1 MPGCTPSRSARL
13 RCPAWSAVVLNAAPP
28 VGDLLPRCASGLGG
42 HLPAAM
48 VATCPVVHT
57 AGAGDASA
65 RPCDCAGCSPARAKL
80 RRVAR
85 AAVHTVLNYRGILA
99 LVFHPV
105 PAIRPGMT
113 CFVVSA
119 QPRGGDRAVGYRP
132 TGPHRV
138 RQHGWR
144 TRWRR
149 LRAGAAAAHPR
160 L

>member
-65 RPCDCAGCSPARAKL
+65 RRCDCAGCSPARAKL

-85 AAVHTVLNYRGILA
+85 AAVHTVLNYRDILGP
-99 LVFHPV
+99 VFTLS

-113 CFVVSA
+113 CFG
-119 QPRGGDRAVGYRP
+119 PTCGGDRTVGYRP

-144 TRWRR
+144 TRWRC